1 MYSPLLVSCSFTL
14 VVVDEAHRLK
24 NENSLLSV
32 IVRYFSSRYRLLL
45 TGTPLQNNLHE
56 LWALLNFLLP
66 DLFSSSGEFDAIFQ
80 DAETDNSDR
89 GATLLQS
96 LHRLLRPFMLR
107 RMKTQ
112 VETDLPPKKTSLI
125 YTGLSDIQRKLY
137 KQILEKDVEALMG
150 TIKER
155 SRLMN
160 MVMQLR
166 KVADHPFLFDG
177 VEEPNAPLHGEHL
190 ITVSGKMRVLDK
202 LLAHLKQRG
211 SRVLI
216 FSQMTRMLDILEDY
230 MITRRFLYSRIDG
243 NTPQADREEH
253 MRVFN
258 EEGSPKFCFLLSTRA
273 GGLGINLV
281 TADTVILYDSDWN
294 PQMDL
299 QAMDRA
305 HRIGQ
310 KKPVNV
316 LRLVC
321 EDTVEVQMLKRA
333 EIKLHLDAMVI
344 QQGRVQAGQAT
355 KQAKGGMTTEDLTK
369 MIRYGA
375 DKIFRQT
382 ESTINDTDIVNILE
396 RGEQN
401 AKEMDS
407 SLRQHVNLM
416 DLTLDGQ
423 MEDNLLPADS
433 GTELH
438 LTAEELEIHRVSM
451 AAEALGKRQ
460 RKQNYNEDEYYREVL
475 KVGGRPVRTL
485 LQKPFRLPR
494 MSEHQFFDRKRI
506 EELSDKEVKFYH
518 RYYHS
523 LQPPALR
530 GLNEEEVAEMERL
543 LEAGYEEWSF
553 VDYQK
558 FLKALRRY
566 GRHQMDKIA
575 AAMVGRGKTR
585 QQVEDYHSAFFT
597 HVKEMKGGSALLAR
611 IERAEKRQAKFAEM
625 EELLDKLLTTSNTA
639 STATAATSTVS
650 STDRHTALTSL
661 PLRYSSGLRDRGYT
675 MEEDRYLLWLCRE
688 VGFGEWSRMCRRME
702 RDEQFNFDWYM
713 LARSPVEIERRVT
726 TLLKEIQRQTQADGG
741 KRARPEKKA
750 DVAGGGAEGKL
761 AEADG
766 KASGGQKRKADAAVE
781 PNSKANKRDRKR

>member
-1 MYSPLLVSCSFTL
+1 MFDWLFHFT
-14 VVVDEAHRLK
+14 
-24 NENSLLSV
+24 
-32 IVRYFSSRYRLLL
+32 VRY
-45 TGTPLQNNLHE
+45 
-56 LWALLNFLLP
+56 
-66 DLFSSSGEFDAIFQ
+66 
-80 DAETDNSDR
+80 
-89 GATLLQS
+89 
-96 LHRLLRPFMLR
+96 
-107 RMKTQ
+107 
-112 VETDLPPKKTSLI
+112 V
-125 YTGLSDIQRKLY
+125 
-137 KQILEKDVEALMG
+137 VLMCCC
-150 TIKER
+150 
-155 SRLMN
+155 
-160 MVMQLR
+160 V
-166 KVADHPFLFDG
+166 V
-177 VEEPNAPLHGEHL
+177 
-190 ITVSGKMRVLDK
+190 
-202 LLAHLKQRG
+202 
-211 SRVLI
+211 
-216 FSQMTRMLDILEDY
+216 
-230 MITRRFLYSRIDG
+230 SRIDG

-310 KKPVNV
+310 KRVVNV

-344 QQGRVQAGQAT
+344 QQGRPQPEEKEKKG
-355 KQAKGGMTTEDLTK
+355 KGGMTTEDLTK

-382 ESTINDTDIVNILE
+382 ESTINDEDIVNILE
-396 RGEQN
+396 KGEQH

-407 SLRQHVNLM
+407 SLKQHVTLHA
-416 DLTLDGQ
+416 LTLDGQ
-423 MEDNLLPADS
+423 VEDNLLPADP
-433 GTELH
+433 GTELN
-438 LTAEELEIHRVSM
+438 LTAEELEMHRVSM
-451 AAEALGKRQ
+451 VQEALGKRN

-530 GLNEEEVAEMERL
+530 GLSEAEAAEMEEL

-575 AAMVGRGKTR
+575 AAMEGRGKTKE
-585 QQVEDYHSAFFT
+585 QVVDYHSAFFT
-597 HVKEMKGGSALLAR
+597 HVNEMKGGPALLAR
-611 IERAEKRQAKFAEM
+611 IERAEKRSAKFAEM
-625 EELLDKLLTTSNTA
+625 EELLDKLLTTTANT
-639 STATAATSTVS
+639 TTSTTTAVS
-650 STDRHTALTSL
+650 STDRYNALTTL

-702 RDEQFNFDWYM
+702 RDEQFNFDWYLM
-713 LARSPVEIERRVT
+713 ARSPVEIERRVT
-726 TLLKEIQRQTQADGG
+726 TLLKEIQRQSQPEGG
-741 KRARPEKKA
+741 KRGRPEKK
-750 DVAGGGAEGKL
+750 VEGVGGAEGQ
-761 AEADG
+761 AVEYDG
-766 KASGGQKRKADAAVE
+766 KTGGQKRKVDAVSEA
-781 PNSKANKRDRKR
+781 NSKAHKKDRKR